1 MKAVPTTLQ
10 GVLLVEPQV
19 FGDDRGF
26 FLESYNRQTFA
37 GLGIDEEFVQD
48 NHSFSIG
55 NTLRG
60 LHYQVR
66 QPQGKLVRA
75 IVGAVLDVAVD
86 LRRHSA
92 TFGRTETFLLSD
104 VNKHMIWIPAGFG
117 HGFRVVSETAHVTYK
132 STGFY
137 SFADERTIAW
147 DDPDLKIDWQLDGPP
162 ILSQKDK
169 LGVRFR
175 DAEVFE

>member
-1 MKAVPTTLQ
+1 MKVLTTTLE
-10 GVLLVEPQV
+10 GVLVLEPQV
-19 FGDDRGF
+19 FGDERGF
-26 FLESYNRQTFA
+26 FLESYNRRKFA
-37 GLGIDEEFVQD
+37 ELGVTEGFVQD
-48 NHSFSIG
+48 NHSFSIR

-60 LHYQVR
+60 MHYQVR

-75 IVGAVLDVAVD
+75 VAGTILDVAVD

-92 TFGRTETFLLSD
+92 TFGRVETFLLSD
-104 VNKHMIWIPAGFG
+104 VNKHMAWIPAGFG

-137 SFADERTIAW
+137 SQPDERTIAW
-147 DDPDLKIDWQLDGPP
+147 NDADLKIDWRSEDAP
-162 ILSQKDK
+162 ILSHKDK